1 MKKSTSLFVLVVGL
15 LLIFSVS
22 FGFLSQDNSLTDE
35 QKVMKTAV
43 AHIEEN
49 YGTDYSI
56 NGDVDIVHYGESGSE
71 GVDYTYPTA
80 SFRIPADY
88 QQSGQLVYVMVDPDT
103 EEIMKVFTHPSKS
116 MPPSSPS

>member
-15 LLIFSVS
+15 LIIISVS
-22 FGFLSQDNSLTDE
+22 FGLLSPDNSLTDE

-56 NGDVDIVHYGESGSE
+56 NGDVDIIHYGESGSE